1 MKSTYKQ
8 VTLFSPPKNL
18 HLTLSQIA
26 LRTHPD
32 KNPDNPG
39 ATAEFQRVSEAYRV
53 LIKHLDK
60 PSSPPSN
67 TSRRG
72 PFGGFGFG
80 GRDDSSD
87 FDDDEYDD
95 YDDYYDD
102 DSDFEEEANLAFYMS
117 DGFFYCNNYRLICAS
132 AGFCL
137 NR

>member
-1 MKSTYKQ
+1 VKSTYKQ
-8 VTLFSPPKNL
+8 VTLFSPSKNL
-18 HLTLSQIA
+18 HLIPSQIA

-60 PSSPPSN
+60 PSPPPSRS
-67 TSRRG
+67 SRRG
-72 PFGGFGFG
+72 AFGGFGFG
-80 GRDDSSD
+80 GRDDPSD
-87 FDDDEYDD
+87 YDDDEYDD

-117 DGFFYCNNYRLICAS
+117 DGFFYYSNYRLICAC

>member
-8 VTLFSPPKNL
+8 VTFFSLPKNL
-18 HLTLSQIA
+18 YLMPSQIA

-32 KNPDNPG
+32 KNPDPG

-60 PSSPPSN
+60 SSPPPS
-67 TSRRG
+67 SRRG
-72 PFGGFGFG
+72 AFGGFGFG

-87 FDDDEYDD
+87 YDDDEYDD
-95 YDDYYDD
+95 YDDYYD

-117 DGFFYCNNYRLICAS
+117 DGFFYCHNYRLICAS